1 MPRPV
6 IGVCNMHRI
15 NSTTIKVR
23 QILRQ
28 VTRLTPHVL
37 ATNPLGDD
45 RQDSRYL
52 LLRTITYLLNAG
64 GAAR

>member
-1 MPRPV
+1 
-6 IGVCNMHRI
+6 MHRI